1 MFLFYS
7 DIFIFYLF
15 NDIYKF
21 FFLDVKVDFVLFFK
35 DQKVKE
41 KILVEFDC
49 IFTIF
54 IDDVYWFFNEV
65 EFYFIDIVEILKE
78 GIKYKLVLKDVSL

>member
-1 MFLFYS
+1 M
-7 DIFIFYLF
+7 IFI
-15 NDIYKF
+15 
-21 FFLDVKVDFVLFFK
+21 DVKVDFVLFFK

>member
-1 MFLFYS
+1 M
-7 DIFIFYLF
+7 
-15 NDIYKF
+15 
-21 FFLDVKVDFVLFFK
+21 
-35 DQKVKE
+35 
-41 KILVEFDC
+41 EFDC

>member
-1 MFLFYS
+1 M
-7 DIFIFYLF
+7 IFI
-15 NDIYKF
+15 
-21 FFLDVKVDFVLFFK
+21 DVKVDFVLFFK

-49 IFTIF
+49 IFMIF